1 MRSNESRGIGPL
13 APLRGGAFPIP
24 PHPPSICLIGD
35 WIVIA
40 LIQRVSEATV
50 EVEGETVGRIGA
62 GVLALVGVEPG
73 DGEAQALRLVERV
86 IGYRIFEDAEGR
98 MNLSLA
104 DSGGGLLAV
113 AQFTLAADTH
123 KGARPSFSSA
133 APPALGER
141 LFDRFVALARER
153 HRPVE
158 SGRFGA
164 HLRVSLVNDGPV
176 TFWLRVSPSDA
187 PR

>member
-1 MRSNESRGIGPL
+1 M
-13 APLRGGAFPIP
+13 
-24 PHPPSICLIGD
+24 
-35 WIVIA
+35 IA
-40 LIQRVSEATV
+40 LIQRVSEASV
-50 EVEGETVGRIGA
+50 EVGGQIVGRIGP

-86 IGYRIFEDAEGR
+86 LGYRIFEDAEGR

-104 DSGGGLLAV
+104 DSQGALLAV
-113 AQFTLAADTH
+113 PQFTLAADTH

-133 APPALGER
+133 APPELGAQ

-158 SGRFGA
+158 TGRFGA
-164 HLRVSLVNDGPV
+164 HMRVGLVNDGPV